1 MDEALDQIR
10 IAIADLPGKVTDREL
25 SEMIA
30 KISKRV
36 SRRGR
41 KITDKTLL
49 KLATMAIAVL
59 ERRGRRRENGKNLRL
74 GL

>member
-41 KITDKTLL
+41 KITDKSLL